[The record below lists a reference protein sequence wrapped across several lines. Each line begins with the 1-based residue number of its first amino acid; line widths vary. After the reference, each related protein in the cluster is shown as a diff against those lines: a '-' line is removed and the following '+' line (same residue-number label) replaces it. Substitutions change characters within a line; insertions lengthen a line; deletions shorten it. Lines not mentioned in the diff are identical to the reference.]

1 MNFYGGKIGCNFL
14 LKGQRDIMNLGTLED
29 IAGSETIFGAIKAN
43 KLHYGQYCLAKEDDN
58 TIFLYQIN
66 DKLIPQK
73 IAIIAEDDI
82 DSVYKIYNSFNSVP
96 AGNEDIQIFGFN
108 YTPFYPSNSYSPII
122 NVNKTFKTAIG
133 QTQIYQNGVT
143 TDEYTYSNGNY
154 YLRDSFVTPPNGI
167 DQSNYYHIADIE
179 GDNNIILAGNCVALQ
194 ENAPSLFIN
203 GVQATPGR
211 AYIFFKHYMAQMPL
225 QNFGFAQ
232 WLWVGNYYNSDD
244 NTTFHRYVHR
254 LTIMTQ
260 QPDKSWFKPDS
271 FDYNFL
277 EFVDSYQPETHSE
290 NKYFSRRQNLWVTGA
305 DGTTK
310 TLFNIYP
317 NEGVITPPLGDFS
330 SMTELFSKQFSI
342 QTVAIT

>member
-14 LKGQRDIMNLGTLED
+14 LKGQKDIMNLGTLED

-96 AGNEDIQIFGFN
+96 ADNEDIQIFGFN
-108 YTPFYPSNSYSPII
+108 YTPFYPSNNYSPTM

-143 TDEYTYSNGNY
+143 KYEFTYSNGNY
-154 YLRDSFVTPPNGI
+154 SLRDSFVTPPNGI

-211 AYIFFKHYMAQMPL
+211 AYIFFKHYVAEMPL

-232 WLWVGNYYNSDD
+232 HSLVGNYYNSDD
-244 NTTFHRYVHR
+244 NTTFQCYVYR

-260 QPDKSWFKPDS
+260 QPDKSWSKPDS
-271 FDYNFL
+271 SSYNFL
-277 EFVDSYQPETHSE
+277 EFTDEYDPVTKIRKQ
-290 NKYFSRRQNLWVTGA
+290 YFDRRQNLWTAGA
-305 DGTTK
+305 DGTWK
-310 TLFNIYP
+310 TLFNIDSSG
-317 NEGVITPPLGDFS
+317 GVITPPLGDFS

-342 QTVAIT
+342 QSAAIT